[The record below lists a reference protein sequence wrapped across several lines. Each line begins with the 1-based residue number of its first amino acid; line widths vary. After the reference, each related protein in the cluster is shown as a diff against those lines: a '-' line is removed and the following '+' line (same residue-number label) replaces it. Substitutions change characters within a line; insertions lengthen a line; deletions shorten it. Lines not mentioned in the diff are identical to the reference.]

1 MKKITLMLMCILAF
15 GAESGLAQTYILTK
29 SVLAQR
35 VDINGDSLIT
45 AKKSERLE
53 ESWLLNVVTE
63 VKDFKVFYI
72 VKFKEKGSRKDSL
85 DTVELNKRVSQYYIE
100 SGKEKGNFS
109 AQKETNYFKLTNA
122 EFAGVTKKLDEKW
135 TFGTVILP
143 LKLRFGDT
151 DSKGN
156 NLRYFDFTSE
166 VNVGLSVARRFTR
179 GNTRIIDTYGFLSL
193 NLSSIPVDSANTHG
207 FQKTKTNA
215 SAISPTIG
223 MVINFKNSGLQLIG
237 TIGMDFMAGELGRK
251 WTYRNQPWIG
261 IGVGFSIFKFGD
273 KGTTTEQDKKK

>member
-15 GAESGLAQTYILTK
+15 GAEAGLAQTYMLTK

-45 AKKSERLE
+45 AKKPERLE

-63 VKDFKVFYI
+63 AKDFKVFYI
-72 VKFKEKGSRKDSL
+72 VKFKEKGTKKDSL
-85 DTVELNKRVSQYYIE
+85 DAVELNKRVSQYYIE
-100 SGKEKGNFS
+100 SVTEKGSFS
-109 AQKETNYFKLTNA
+109 AKKETNYFKLTNT
-122 EFAGVTKKLDEKW
+122 EFAEVTKKLDEKW

-166 VNVGLSVARRFTR
+166 VNVGLSVAHRFTR
-179 GNTRIIDTYGFLSL
+179 GNTRTIDFYGFLSL
-193 NLSSIPVDSANTHG
+193 NLSSIPVDSANTQG

-273 KGTTTEQDKKK
+273 KGTATEQDKKK

>member
-1 MKKITLMLMCILAF
+1 MCILAF
-15 GAESGLAQTYILTK
+15 GAEAGLAQTYILTK

-35 VDINGDSLIT
+35 VDINGDSIIT

-63 VKDFKVFYI
+63 AKDFKVFYI
-72 VKFKEKGSRKDSL
+72 VKFKEKKGNRSDSL
-85 DTVELNKRVSQYYIE
+85 DAVQLNKRVSQYYIE
-100 SGKEKGNFS
+100 SVTEKGSFS
-109 AQKETNYFKLTNA
+109 AKKETNYFKLTNA
-122 EFAGVTKKLDEKW
+122 EFAEVTKKLNEKW

-273 KGTTTEQDKKK
+273 KGTATEQDKKK

>member
-1 MKKITLMLMCILAF
+1 MKKITLMMMCLLALGVEAGF
-15 GAESGLAQTYILTK
+15 AQTYMLTK
-29 SVLAQR
+29 SILAER
-35 VDINGDSLIT
+35 VDINGESLKAT
-45 AKKSERLE
+45 ERLE
-53 ESWLLNVVTE
+53 ERWLLNVVTDT
-63 VKDFKVFYI
+63 KDFKVFYI
-72 VKFKEKGSRKDSL
+72 VKFKEKKGDTADSL
-85 DTVELNKRVSQYYIE
+85 VTVELNKRVSQYYSIVE
-100 SGKEKGNFS
+100 EKGGFTTKK
-109 AQKETNYFKLTNA
+109 QTNYFKLANA
-122 EFAGVTKKLDEKW
+122 EFMEVTTKLDEKW

-151 DSKGN
+151 DSKGS

-179 GNTRIIDTYGFLSL
+179 GNTRTIDTYGFLSL

-207 FQKTKTNA
+207 FQKAKTNA

-223 MVINFKNSGLQLIG
+223 MVINFKNSGLQLIT
-237 TIGMDFMAGELGRK
+237 TIGMDLMAGELGRK

-273 KGTTTEQDKKK
+273 KGTVTEQSKK

>member
-1 MKKITLMLMCILAF
+1 MLMCILAF
-15 GAESGLAQTYILTK
+15 GAEAGLAQTYMLTK

-45 AKKSERLE
+45 AKKPERLE

-63 VKDFKVFYI
+63 AKDFKVFYI
-72 VKFKEKGSRKDSL
+72 VKFKEKGTKKDSL
-85 DTVELNKRVSQYYIE
+85 DAVELNKRVSQYYIE
-100 SGKEKGNFS
+100 SVTEKGSFS
-109 AQKETNYFKLTNA
+109 AKKETNYFKLTNT
-122 EFAGVTKKLDEKW
+122 EFAEVTKKLDEKW

-166 VNVGLSVARRFTR
+166 VNVGLSVAHRFTK
-179 GNTRIIDTYGFLSL
+179 GNTRTIDFYGFLSL
-193 NLSSIPVDSANTHG
+193 NLSSIPVDSANTQG

-273 KGTTTEQDKKK
+273 KGTATEQDKKK

>member
-15 GAESGLAQTYILTK
+15 GAEAGLAQTYMLTK

-63 VKDFKVFYI
+63 AKDFKVFYI
-72 VKFKEKGSRKDSL
+72 VKFKEKGTKKDSL
-85 DTVELNKRVSQYYIE
+85 DAVELNKRVSQYYIE
-100 SGKEKGNFS
+100 SVTEKGSFS
-109 AQKETNYFKLTNA
+109 AKKETNYFKLTNT
-122 EFAGVTKKLDEKW
+122 EFAEVTKKLDEKW

-166 VNVGLSVARRFTR
+166 VNVGLSVAHRFTK
-179 GNTRIIDTYGFLSL
+179 GNTRTIDFYGFLSL
-193 NLSSIPVDSANTHG
+193 NLSSIPVDSANTQG

-273 KGTTTEQDKKK
+273 KGTATEQDKKK